1 MATFE
6 HYQHQFDDNV
16 KDLAGSPSR
25 SMLKEL
31 VSHDNKQGAIAYLDY
46 EKPGTA
52 KGDTDLKAKATRKS
66 YEADASKTLAKF
78 NAIFT
83 PHDETIKERTLIAPR
98 LIEYG
103 HNFDEDVDILEIV
116 SPKNSTIRN
125 LGRNVFTDEDSL
137 IIGGISAASVG
148 RVTSASANEITA
160 STIALADVNSG
171 SQIITTENVGYIG
184 TDDIGKIRER
194 MELAYVD
201 SKVYCLI
208 SPTDKRL
215 MRKHNK
221 DISNTDFVGSSEY
234 FTSGKLPDIDGVCFI
249 PHPLISVGEFYA
261 FTQESVVLNTF
272 MPLRSD
278 LSREGSM
285 RFSHQ
290 AYIREKLDCKRVD
303 DLLVVH
309 GTVTEES

>member
-1 MATFE
+1 MPSTFE

-25 SMLKEL
+25 SLLKEL
-31 VSHDNKQGAIAYLDY
+31 VDQDSKQGSIAYLDY
-46 EKPGTA
+46 EKPDAA
-52 KGDTDLKAKATRKS
+52 KGASDLKTKKTRKT
-66 YEADASKTLAKF
+66 YEADATKTLAKF

-83 PHDETIKERTLIAPR
+83 PHDETTKERTLIAPQ

-103 HNFDEDVDILEIV
+103 HNFDEDVDILHIV
-116 SPKNSTIRN
+116 SPKNPTIRN
-125 LGRNVFTDEDSL
+125 LGRNVFTDEDNL

-148 RVTSASANEITA
+148 RVTAASANEITA
-160 STIALADVNSG
+160 TSIALADVDNG
-171 SQIITTENVGYIG
+171 NQIIETENVGFISV
-184 TDDIGKIRER
+184 DDIGLIRER
-194 MELAYVD
+194 MELSYVD

-215 MRKHNK
+215 MRKNNK
-221 DISNTDFVGSSEY
+221 DLANRDFVGSDHY
-234 FTSGKLPDIDGVCFI
+234 FKTGELPEIDGVCFI
-249 PHPLISVGEFYA
+249 PHPLITAGTFYA
-261 FTQESVVLNTF
+261 FTRESVVLNTF
-272 MPLRSD
+272 MGLRSD
-278 LSREGSM
+278 LSREGTM

-309 GTVTEES
+309 GTVKS

>member
-6 HYQHQFDDNV
+6 LYQHQFDDNI
-16 KDLAGSPSR
+16 KELAGSPNR
-25 SMLKEL
+25 SILKAL
-31 VSHDNKQGAIAYLDY
+31 VSQDNKQGAIAYLDY

-52 KGDTDLKAKATRKS
+52 KGSTALSAKSTRKN
-66 YEADASKTLAKF
+66 YEADGSKTLAKF

-83 PHDETIKERTLIAPR
+83 PHDETVKQRTLIAPQ

-103 HNFDEDVDILEIV
+103 HNFDEDVDILHIV
-116 SPKNSTIRN
+116 SPQNSTIKN
-125 LGRNVFTDEDSL
+125 LNRSVFTDEDNL
-137 IIGGISAASVG
+137 IIAGISAANVG

-160 STIALADVNSG
+160 STISLPGTQA
-171 SQIITTENVGYIG
+171 ITTENVGYISS
-184 TDDIGKIRER
+184 DDIGKIRER
-194 MELAYVD
+194 MELAYAD

-215 MRKHNK
+215 MRKNDK
-221 DISNTDFVGSSEY
+221 NLSNTDFVGSSRY
-234 FTSGKLPDIDGVCFI
+234 FETGELPDIDGVCFI
-249 PHPLISVGEFYA
+249 PHPLITAGSFYA
-261 FTQESVVLNTF
+261 FTSESVVLNTF
-272 MPLRSD
+272 MSLRSD
-278 LSREGSM
+278 LSREGTM

-309 GTVTEES
+309 GTVQS

>member
-25 SMLKEL
+25 SLLKEL
-31 VSHDNKQGAIAYLDY
+31 VDQDNKQGAIAYLDY
-46 EKPGTA
+46 EKPNAA
-52 KGDTDLKAKATRKS
+52 KGNTDLKAKATRKS
-66 YEADASKTLAKF
+66 YEADGSKTLEKF

-83 PHDETIKERTLIAPR
+83 PHDETVKERTLIAPR

-125 LGRNVFTDEDSL
+125 LSRNIFTDEDNL

-160 STIALADVNSG
+160 TTVALSGVNGG
-171 SQIITTENVGYIG
+171 SQLITTENVGYIS

-208 SPTDKRL
+208 SPADKRL
-215 MRKHNK
+215 MRKNDK
-221 DISNTDFVGSSEY
+221 NLSNADFVGSAEY
-234 FTSGKLPDIDGVCFI
+234 FKSGDLPEVDGVCFI
-249 PHPLISVGEFYA
+249 PHPLIAQGSFYA
-261 FTQESVVLNTF
+261 FTRESVVLNTF
-272 MPLRSD
+272 MGLRSD
-278 LSREGSM
+278 LSREGTM

-290 AYIREKLDCKRVD
+290 AYMREKLDCKRVD

-309 GTVTEES
+309 GTVAS